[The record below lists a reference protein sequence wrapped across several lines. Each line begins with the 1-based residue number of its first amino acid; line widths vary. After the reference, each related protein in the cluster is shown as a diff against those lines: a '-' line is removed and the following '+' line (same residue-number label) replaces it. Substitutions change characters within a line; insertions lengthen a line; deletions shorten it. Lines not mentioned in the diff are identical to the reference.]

1 MKDQDKK
8 VSTLQKKVNA
18 LKAKL
23 KDNEDFVEHERL
35 SKVIKEIKAPH
46 SLAKKKA
53 FDVTGK
59 STGSAKINGEWFTY
73 QVIEKAYTECRF
85 TPKSS

>member
-23 KDNEDFVEHERL
+23 KDNEDFVEHQRL
-35 SKVIKEIKAPH
+35 SKVISDIKAPH

-53 FDVTGK
+53 FDVTGR
-59 STGSAKINGEWFTY
+59 STGSIKINGEWFTY